1 MKRVLVGV
9 KSIQR
14 DADGHD
20 TVIEMVSPGEY
31 HEKNDTKY
39 IMYNETELS
48 GMEGSHTTIKLKPRS
63 IVLIRNGKVSMRHE
77 YVLGET
83 RQSVYETPF
92 GELHMAFK
100 THELESDLE
109 DGIGKIHLGYD
120 ISVSGD
126 WQYYNQLDIVLQE
139 DLEYVTK
146 GQAQARN

>member
-9 KSIQR
+9 KSTQR
-14 DADGHD
+14 DADGKD

-39 IMYNETELS
+39 IMYSETELS
-48 GMEGSHTTIKLKPRS
+48 GMEGSHTTIKLKPHS

-83 RQSVYETPF
+83 RQTVYETSF

-100 THELESDLE
+100 THELDATLQ
-109 DGIGKIHLGYD
+109 DGIGSIHLGYD
-120 ISVSGD
+120 ISVGGE
-126 WQYYNQLDIVLQE
+126 WQYYNQLDINLQE
-139 DLEYVTK
+139 DLEYGTK

>member
-1 MKRVLVGV
+1 MK
-9 KSIQR
+9 
-14 DADGHD
+14 
-20 TVIEMVSPGEY
+20 
-31 HEKNDTKY
+31 KNDTKY

-83 RQSVYETPF
+83 RQTVYETPF

-100 THELESDLE
+100 THELESTLQ

-120 ISVSGD
+120 ISVSGE

-139 DLEYVTK
+139 ELEYGTK